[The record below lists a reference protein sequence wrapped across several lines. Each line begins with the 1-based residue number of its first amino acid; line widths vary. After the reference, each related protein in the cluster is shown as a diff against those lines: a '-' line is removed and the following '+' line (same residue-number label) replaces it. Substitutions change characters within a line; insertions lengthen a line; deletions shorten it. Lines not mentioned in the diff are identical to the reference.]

1 MFAKLKFFLTAP
13 RLGPDMPL
21 THLLLHSKRLARKL
35 CQKKFQQFGTNS
47 EFRAGAYA
55 INTHRILIGQHVVIR
70 PATMLFASQNGDI
83 ASQIVIEDYVLIGSG
98 VHIYVSNHCFNDPT
112 TAIFFQGHDDVKPVH
127 LGYGCWIGANSIIL
141 PGVTIGRNAVI
152 GAGSV
157 VTKSVPDYAVAAGNP
172 AKILRI
178 QSPETTA

>member
-1 MFAKLKFFLTAP
+1 MFAKLKFLLTAP

-21 THLLLHSKRLARKL
+21 THLLLHSKRIAKML
-35 CQKKFQQFGTNS
+35 CRKKFSKFGENS

-55 INTHRILIGQHVVIR
+55 INTHRIMIGQQVVIR
-70 PATMLFASQNGDI
+70 PATMLFASQNGNV
-83 ASQIVIEDYVLIGSG
+83 ASQIIIEDFVLIGSG
-98 VHIYVSNHCFNDPT
+98 VHIYVSNHNFSDPS
-112 TAIFFQGHDDVKPVH
+112 TAIFFQGHDEVKPVQ
-127 LGYGCWIGANSIIL
+127 LSYGCWIGANSIIL

-178 QSPETTA
+178 MVPEATI